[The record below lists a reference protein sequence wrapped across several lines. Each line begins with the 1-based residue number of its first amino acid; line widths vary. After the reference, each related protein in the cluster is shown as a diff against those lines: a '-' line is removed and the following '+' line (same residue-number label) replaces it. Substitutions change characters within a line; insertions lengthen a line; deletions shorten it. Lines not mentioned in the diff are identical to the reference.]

1 MGVLFGN
8 ILMRTPEDASA
19 DKLVGLQNT
28 VIEIMVRNLDKLFI
42 RTCEYVS
49 LHNLEMIWIS
59 TVMLYI

>member
-49 LHNLEMIWIS
+49 LHNLEMI
-59 TVMLYI
+59 